1 MGKKTI
7 VGQIKKNKKKGI
19 RPHKFFCIQILPSVM
34 YADLLF
40 LVFKGPF
47 FYNMISQLILFSTKL
62 ANSFTIIDIVDC
74 EFDLDNKWLSD

>member
-1 MGKKTI
+1 
-7 VGQIKKNKKKGI
+7 
-19 RPHKFFCIQILPSVM
+19 M

-62 ANSFTIIDIVDC
+62 ANSFRIIDIVDC
-74 EFDLDNKWLSD
+74 EFDLDIKWLSD